1 VKVYRG
7 GEAEDTT
14 KTAVAQPV
22 ELRGVKGS
30 VHEKA
35 LKRDAKSH
43 SPGWFSI
50 QRLGIDKV
58 SVLYRIDQPIQRR
71 AP

>member
-1 VKVYRG
+1 MERIREVGEIVVKVYRG

-43 SPGWFSI
+43 
-50 QRLGIDKV
+50 RLLPSRTG
-58 SVLYRIDQPIQRR
+58 P
-71 AP
+71 APTAVRH

>member
-1 VKVYRG
+1 MERIREVREIAVKVYRG

-22 ELRGVKGS
+22 ELRGVKGF

-43 SPGWFSI
+43 SAS
-50 QRLGIDKV
+50 
-58 SVLYRIDQPIQRR
+58 
-71 AP
+71 

>member
-1 VKVYRG
+1 MERIREVGEIVVKVYRE

-43 SPGWFSI
+43 SAS
-50 QRLGIDKV
+50 
-58 SVLYRIDQPIQRR
+58 
-71 AP
+71 